1 MTSVEEESAG
11 ENFSLTDFPDG
22 LPRWIKESVG
32 EFFHQTDFPDI
43 LPGRIFLT
51 DRATEMR
58 LGKESRDVMSCT
70 KYAAPNDWK
79 LLKDR
84 FETQ

>member
-51 DRATEMR
+51 DRVREMR
-58 LGKESRDVMSCT
+58 LGNKSRDVMSFAT
-70 KYAAPNDWK
+70 ISMAPNM
-79 LLKDR
+79 
-84 FETQ
+84 QHQMIGNY